1 MHFNYDDYPGTKFF
15 WGWWKTISMTMSD
28 VELVF
33 VGLFMTVL
41 IYYLIRGNKRERL
54 MLLSI
59 SVIMAVLVLNPWAT
73 AKIYEILGL
82 MFGFRVFRYFWL
94 YPIYMVLAYFATQMA
109 YKAKGKLR
117 MLVIWVCLVCG
128 ATVGCGQLVDG
139 HYSTLGGMEFKPVD
153 NIYKV
158 SADAVDIA
166 DMIEAD
172 KKDPG
177 KEAYV
182 LYERDLGMEIRTYDA
197 SIIASHA
204 GTYGTAIMDKSELSK
219 YVVDCAWT
227 DILASI
233 VSTSNALGVVGTDAV
248 RAALAGAGTD
258 YVVINAESYNVELLD
273 NAGLERLGISQSGK
287 YIVYKVTDE
296 IRQLD
301 DGVAWNERL
310 YSPTQLN
317 KFGELYF
324 INDCWQHRIIYNDN
338 LEAPVSEWK
347 TMTDDIKGGHTLS
360 SDGSIYVC
368 DDTDNNAVRVY
379 VRNESGFELVQ
390 TIGELCNRP
399 HCTYYDEETGLFY
412 VLGADNGELFAFRN
426 ENNTLVQ
433 EQHITFEN
441 HISGY
446 TRTFSIIDGYMYIVG
461 NSIYAVD
468 YKNGYN
474 VIAAYS
480 IPEEMQGTVE
490 LCKIQDYYYLTVY
503 TDSNYRKKPAF
514 IRTTDLSSIELGNYE
529 NIYNELE
536 FTGTPYLM
544 TEIDGRY
551 YVAEVDQGNG
561 IVEVNIQN
569 NNLLDIRYIYNSGAA
584 NIDSIIK
591 YYTMYIDI
599 NLNP

>member
-33 VGLFMTVL
+33 VGLFVAVL

-94 YPIYMVLAYFATQMA
+94 YPIYMVLAYFATQMV

-128 ATVGCGQLVDG
+128 ATVGCEQLVDG

-197 SIIASHA
+197 SIMASHA
-204 GTYGTAIMDKSELSK
+204 SQYWSLIVDRKELSG
-219 YVVDCAWT
+219 YITNYSWR
-227 DILASI
+227 DIIVSI
-233 VSTSNALGVVGTDAV
+233 VSTKNTQGIIGTDAARV
-248 RAALAGAGTD
+248 ALAGSNTD
-258 YVVINAESYNVELLD
+258 YVVIDSQSYNVELLD
-273 NAGLERLGISQSGK
+273 EAGLIRLGKTQSEE
-287 YIVYKVTDE
+287 YIVYKVPE
-296 IRQLD
+296 EVLKLD

-390 TIGELCNRP
+390 TISELCNRP

-412 VLGADNGELFAFRN
+412 VLGADNGELFVFRN

-441 HISGY
+441 QISGY

-480 IPEEMQGTVE
+480 IPEEMQGTVG

-503 TDSNYRKKPAF
+503 TDINYRKTPAF

-529 NIYNELE
+529 NIYDELGL
-536 FTGTPYLM
+536 TGTPYMM

-561 IVEVNIQN
+561 IVGFDVVDNAICN
-569 NNLLDIRYIYNSGAA
+569 VNNLYFFGNA
-584 NIDSIIK
+584 NMESVVRFYSLYK
-591 YYTMYIDI
+591 
-599 NLNP
+599 

>member
-28 VELVF
+28 VELVL
-33 VGLFMTVL
+33 VGLFVAVL

-73 AKIYEILGL
+73 AKMYEILGL

-128 ATVGCGQLVDG
+128 ATVGCEQLVDG

-172 KKDPG
+172 KKDSG

-204 GTYGTAIMDKSELSK
+204 SQYWSLIVDRKELSG
-219 YVVDCAWT
+219 YITNYSWR
-227 DILASI
+227 DIIVSI
-233 VSTSNALGVVGTDAV
+233 VSTKNTRGIIGTDAARV
-248 RAALAGAGTD
+248 ALAGSNTE
-258 YVVINAESYNVELLD
+258 YVVIDSQSYNIELLD
-273 NAGLERLGISQSGK
+273 EAGLIRLGKTQSEK
-287 YIVYKVTDE
+287 YIVYKVPE
-296 IRQLD
+296 EVLKLD

-390 TIGELCNRP
+390 TISELCNRP

-441 HISGY
+441 QISGY

-468 YKNGYN
+468 YKNGYS

-480 IPEEMQGTVE
+480 IPEEMQGTVG

-503 TDSNYRKKPAF
+503 TDSNYRKTPAF
-514 IRTTDLSSIELGNYE
+514 IRTTDLSSIEPGNYE
-529 NIYNELE
+529 NIYDELGL
-536 FTGTPYLM
+536 TGTPYM
-544 TEIDGRY
+544 ITEIDGRY
-551 YVAEVDQGNG
+551 YVAEVDQANG
-561 IVEVNIQN
+561 IVGFDVVDNAICN
-569 NNLLDIRYIYNSGAA
+569 VNNLYFFGNA
-584 NIDSIIK
+584 NMESVVRFYSLYK
-591 YYTMYIDI
+591 
-599 NLNP
+599 

>member
-15 WGWWKTISMTMSD
+15 WGWWKTISMTMSN

-33 VGLFMTVL
+33 VGLFVAVL

-82 MFGFRVFRYFWL
+82 MFGLRVFRYFWL

-128 ATVGCGQLVDG
+128 AAVGCEQLIDG

-197 SIIASHA
+197 SIMASHA
-204 GTYGTAIMDKSELSK
+204 SQYWSLIVDRKELSG
-219 YVVDCAWT
+219 YITNYSWR
-227 DILASI
+227 DIIVSI
-233 VSTSNALGVVGTDAV
+233 VSTKNTQGIIGTDAARV
-248 RAALAGAGTD
+248 ALAGSNTE
-258 YVVINAESYNVELLD
+258 YVVIDSQSYNVELLD
-273 NAGLERLGISQSGK
+273 EAGLIRLGKTQSEE
-287 YIVYKVTDE
+287 YIVYKVPE
-296 IRQLD
+296 EVLKLD

-390 TIGELCNRP
+390 TISELCNRP

-412 VLGADNGELFAFRN
+412 VLGADNGELFVFRN

-441 HISGY
+441 QISGY

-480 IPEEMQGTVE
+480 IPEEMQGTVG

-503 TDSNYRKKPAF
+503 TDINYRKTPAF

-529 NIYNELE
+529 NIYDELGL
-536 FTGTPYLM
+536 TGTPYMM

-561 IVEVNIQN
+561 IVGFDVVDNAICN
-569 NNLLDIRYIYNSGAA
+569 VNNLYFFGNA
-584 NIDSIIK
+584 NMESVVRFYSLYK
-591 YYTMYIDI
+591 
-599 NLNP
+599 

>member
-15 WGWWKTISMTMSD
+15 WGWWKTISMTMSN

-33 VGLFMTVL
+33 VGLFVAVL

-94 YPIYMVLAYFATQMA
+94 YPIYMVLAYFATQMV

-128 ATVGCGQLVDG
+128 ATVGCEQLVDG

-197 SIIASHA
+197 SIMASHA
-204 GTYGTAIMDKSELSK
+204 SQYWSLIVDRKELSG
-219 YVVDCAWT
+219 YITNYSWR
-227 DILASI
+227 DIIVSI
-233 VSTSNALGVVGTDAV
+233 VSTKNTQGIIGTDAARV
-248 RAALAGAGTD
+248 ALAGSNTE
-258 YVVINAESYNVELLD
+258 YVVIDSQSYNVELLD
-273 NAGLERLGISQSGK
+273 EAGLIRLGKTQSEE
-287 YIVYKVTDE
+287 YIVYKVPE
-296 IRQLD
+296 EVLKLD

-390 TIGELCNRP
+390 TISELCNRP

-412 VLGADNGELFAFRN
+412 VLGADNGELFVFRN

-441 HISGY
+441 QISGY

-480 IPEEMQGTVE
+480 IPEEMQGTVG

-503 TDSNYRKKPAF
+503 TDINYRKTPAF

-529 NIYNELE
+529 NIYDELDL
-536 FTGTPYLM
+536 TGTPYMM

-561 IVEVNIQN
+561 IVGFDVVDNAICN
-569 NNLLDIRYIYNSGAA
+569 VNNLYFFGNA
-584 NIDSIIK
+584 NMESVVRFYSLYK
-591 YYTMYIDI
+591 
-599 NLNP
+599 

>member
-33 VGLFMTVL
+33 VGLFMAVL

-128 ATVGCGQLVDG
+128 ATVGCEQLVDG

-219 YVVDCAWT
+219 YVVDYAWT

-273 NAGLERLGISQSGK
+273 NVGLERLGISQSGK

-561 IVEVNIQN
+561 IVGFDVVDNAICN
-569 NNLLDIRYIYNSGAA
+569 VNNLYFFGNA
-584 NIDSIIK
+584 NMESVVRFYSLYK
-591 YYTMYIDI
+591 
-599 NLNP
+599 

>member
-33 VGLFMTVL
+33 VGLFVAVL

-94 YPIYMVLAYFATQMA
+94 YPIYMVLAYFATQMV

-128 ATVGCGQLVDG
+128 ATVGCEQLVDG

-197 SIIASHA
+197 SIMASHA
-204 GTYGTAIMDKSELSK
+204 SQYWSLIVDRKELSG
-219 YVVDCAWT
+219 YITNYSWR
-227 DILASI
+227 DIIVSI
-233 VSTSNALGVVGTDAV
+233 VSTKNTQGIIGTDAARV
-248 RAALAGAGTD
+248 ALAGSNTE
-258 YVVINAESYNVELLD
+258 YVVIDSQSYNVELLD
-273 NAGLERLGISQSGK
+273 EAGLIRLGKTQSEE
-287 YIVYKVTDE
+287 YIVYKVPE
-296 IRQLD
+296 EVLKLD

-390 TIGELCNRP
+390 TISELCNRP

-412 VLGADNGELFAFRN
+412 VLGADNGELFVFRN

-441 HISGY
+441 QISGY

-480 IPEEMQGTVE
+480 IPEEMQGTVG

-503 TDSNYRKKPAF
+503 TDINYRKTPAF

-529 NIYNELE
+529 NIYDELGL
-536 FTGTPYLM
+536 TGTPYMM

-561 IVEVNIQN
+561 IVGFDVVDNAICN
-569 NNLLDIRYIYNSGAA
+569 VNNLYFFGNA
-584 NIDSIIK
+584 NMESVVRFYSLYK
-591 YYTMYIDI
+591 
-599 NLNP
+599 

>member
-15 WGWWKTISMTMSD
+15 WGWWKTISMTMSN

-33 VGLFMTVL
+33 VGLFVAVL

-82 MFGFRVFRYFWL
+82 MFGLRVFRYFWL
-94 YPIYMVLAYFATQMA
+94 YPIYMVLAYFATQMV

-204 GTYGTAIMDKSELSK
+204 SQYWSLIVDRKELSG
-219 YVVDCAWT
+219 YITNYSWR
-227 DILASI
+227 DIIVSI
-233 VSTSNALGVVGTDAV
+233 VSTKNTQGIIGTDAARV
-248 RAALAGAGTD
+248 ALAGSNTE
-258 YVVINAESYNVELLD
+258 YVVIDSQSYNVELLD
-273 NAGLERLGISQSGK
+273 EAGLIRLGKTQSEE
-287 YIVYKVTDE
+287 YIVYKVPE
-296 IRQLD
+296 EVLKLD

-390 TIGELCNRP
+390 TISELCNRP

-412 VLGADNGELFAFRN
+412 VLGADNGELFVFRN

-441 HISGY
+441 QISGY

-480 IPEEMQGTVE
+480 IPEEMQGTVG

-503 TDSNYRKKPAF
+503 TDINYRKTPAF

-529 NIYNELE
+529 NIYDELGL
-536 FTGTPYLM
+536 TGTPYMM

-561 IVEVNIQN
+561 IVGFDVVDNAICN
-569 NNLLDIRYIYNSGAA
+569 VNNLYFFGNA
-584 NIDSIIK
+584 NMESVVRFYSLYK
-591 YYTMYIDI
+591 
-599 NLNP
+599 